1 VARQASYGNAPITMT
16 YKTST
21 RKNARTKTKIWKNKN
36 IDEVLSMK
44 KWPGVPEN
52 AVILKIKVGSV

>member
-1 VARQASYGNAPITMT
+1 MARQASYGNAPITMT

-21 RKNARTKTKIWKNKN
+21 RKNAGTKTKIWKNKN

-44 KWPGVPEN
+44 KWEGFAEN

>member
-1 VARQASYGNAPITMT
+1 MT

-21 RKNARTKTKIWKNKN
+21 RKNAKTKTKTWKNKN